1 MKCKQWSL
9 TCQANSG
16 KAQLYYQPYRND
28 KPVSAFGFLREFELP
43 LTGNSVGGPQMRRN
57 FNLVIEKMPGQIL
70 VERNIIPLMH
80 LQEALDQQKKHK
92 GEYKSR
98 NRREK

>member
-1 MKCKQWSL
+1 
-9 TCQANSG
+9 
-16 KAQLYYQPYRND
+16 
-28 KPVSAFGFLREFELP
+28 
-43 LTGNSVGGPQMRRN
+43 MRRN
-57 FNLVIEKMPGQIL
+57 FNLVIEKMLGQIL
-70 VERNIIPLMH
+70 VERSIIPLMH